1 MTTAEHI
8 RHALLRTLYGTR
20 TVRVA
25 GSFLAR
31 AAQRDC
37 GCEADA
43 ANAEIEFLV
52 SADYAT
58 VIPDP
63 MGSTKYYQIS
73 AAGILAYERA
83 Q

>member
-25 GSFLAR
+25 GSFLTR

-52 SADYAT
+52 SAGYAT
-58 VIPDP
+58 AIPDP
-63 MGSTKYYQIS
+63 LGPTKYYQIS
-73 AAGILAYERA
+73 AEGTLAYERA